1 MTLEMPA
8 RVRHDFISERA
19 IDGIDTSEIGI
30 ETKQTSVLLIVEG
43 CIGFLVSAWRVW
55 ERRRVFYTIIT
66 IIIIINFFGGD
77 CNRFPME
84 PRFDF
89 IPFLAGNL

>member
-43 CIGFLVSAWRVW
+43 CIGFLVSALR
-55 ERRRVFYTIIT
+55 TCG
-66 IIIIINFFGGD
+66 NGAAFFT
-77 CNRFPME
+77 
-84 PRFDF
+84 
-89 IPFLAGNL
+89 L